1 MIEKGISEK
10 QIDALKEVGA
20 MGAGHA
26 AIALSQLLQQKI
38 NIAVV
43 KVEIMPSDKFNAF
56 MGGPEVLAAAVYI
69 QMLGDM
75 QGGLGLIFPRQ
86 DALKL
91 MDILLHKQDS
101 KIITELGQS
110 ALKEA
115 ANIISG
121 SYLSSLSQ
129 LIPFKIALSIPRFT
143 LDKISNII
151 PGIFDEILQPEK
163 QCLALVTEFIESSNQ
178 IKGYY
183 LFLPKQETLKKIL
196 EGLEV

>member
-1 MIEKGISEK
+1 MREIGT
-10 QIDALKEVGA
+10 V
-20 MGAGHA
+20 GAGHS

-43 KVEIMPSDKFNAF
+43 KVQIAPSDDFNAI
-56 MGGPEVLAAAVYI
+56 MGGPDVLAMAVYI

-75 QGGLGLIFPRQ
+75 QGGLALIFKRD

-91 MDILLHKQDS
+91 MDILLHKEES
-101 KIITELGQS
+101 NIITELGQS

-115 ANIISG
+115 CNIISG

-129 LIPFKIALSIPRFT
+129 LIPFKIALSIPRFS

-151 PGIFDEILQPEK
+151 PGIFDEIMRPEK

-183 LFLPKQETLKKIL
+183 LFLPKKEALQKIL